1 MLLETKVEEEISTPA
16 KERRVS
22 RQPWHAVTIAAPASA
37 CGAAQ
42 ACKGKRFLSRDAP
55 RLPLAECDST
65 RCDCVYRHYD
75 DRRGGPRRDE
85 AKVATP
91 VEREKTDRN
100 RRVSRGRR
108 ATD

>member
-1 MLLETKVEEEISTPA
+1 VLLETKVEEEISTPA
-16 KERRVS
+16 KVRRGS

-42 ACKGKRFLSRDAP
+42 VCKGKRFLSRDAP
-55 RLPLAECDST
+55 RLPLAKCDAT

-75 DRRGGPRRDE
+75 DRRGAPRREDV
-85 AKVATP
+85 KVAAP
-91 VEREKTDRN
+91 AAREKTN

-108 ATD
+108 ASD

>member
-1 MLLETKVEEEISTPA
+1 MLLETKVETEPPA
-16 KERRVS
+16 PAQSRRGS

-55 RLPLAECDST
+55 RLPLAECDAT

-75 DRRGGPRRDE
+75 DRRAEARREDE
-85 AKVATP
+85 KAAAP
-91 VEREKTDRN
+91 AAREKIN

-108 ATD
+108 ASD

>member
-16 KERRVS
+16 KVRRVS

-75 DRRGGPRRDE
+75 DRRGALRREDE
-85 AKVATP
+85 KVAP
-91 VEREKTDRN
+91 PAARETTN